1 MFPVPR
7 LSIPRWLLIA
17 MAALLAVAILVIVV
31 HPYYDVDRATL
42 GEGLMTLLLAI
53 VQVLVAGVVCL
64 LVVLQPVTVKTW
76 RRQPLPVVER
86 NCIRRI

>member
-1 MFPVPR
+1 MFPLRR
-7 LSIPRWLLIA
+7 LPIPRWLLIA

-42 GEGLMTLLLAI
+42 GEALMTLLLAI
-53 VQVLVAGVVCL
+53 VKVLLAGAAC
-64 LVVLQPVTVKTW
+64 VLIALRSATANTW
-76 RRQPLPVVER
+76 RPQPLPVVER